1 MNKLVLLIPHYDNPK
16 GLLVSLA
23 SIGCNENL
31 DVLIVD
37 DGSNNKF
44 DEIEVKMTDE
54 MRDRNTAVIKL
65 KFSVGGQFES
75 QELTFNIEA

>member
-1 MNKLVLLIPHYDNPK
+1 MNKLVLLIPHYDNHK

-44 DEIEVKMTDE
+44 DEIEVKKAFQAT
-54 MRDRNTAVIKL
+54 
-65 KFSVGGQFES
+65 G
-75 QELTFNIEA
+75 NIFFIYLQQNSGIEIALNKV